1 MMTNFQLATNFIAL
15 SVTPTKQS
23 IRYVAATQTGLA
35 SSAGRGGK
43 NTGGRRG
50 MTTKR
55 GSIRVV
61 AEEEVAKIAVVAGAV
76 VGEVEVVVE
85 LVPIPVTTPMKNG
98 VR

>member
-1 MMTNFQLATNFIAL
+1 
-15 SVTPTKQS
+15 
-23 IRYVAATQTGLA
+23 
-35 SSAGRGGK
+35 
-43 NTGGRRG
+43 